1 MGLMDSSYTY
11 AQLQKKYQGFTTPK
25 VELNIGGLSLLEQK
39 GISVEQV
46 QIKLSTENTGSASF
60 TIWCGIK
67 KVDSLFSKIS

>member
-11 AQLQKKYQGFTTPK
+11 AQLREKYQDFTTPK

-46 QIKLSTENTGSASF
+46 HTFAR
-60 TIWCGIK
+60 
-67 KVDSLFSKIS
+67 